1 MGGKGKHDRRM
12 GAWEARES
20 MIDAWACMGGK
31 GKHDRRMGM
40 HGHAWEA
47 RESMIDAWGCMGMHG
62 EALGSEDV
70 ELAAVLI
77 VGAEGLECF
86 GSHTED
92 EVVGE
97 DRVVVLEYGC
107 DLTLGLAFQVKAD

>member
-1 MGGKGKHDRRM
+1 
-12 GAWEARES
+12 
-20 MIDAWACMGGK
+20 MGGK

-40 HGHAWEA
+40 HGRMGGKGKHDRRMGRHGE
-47 RESMIDAWGCMGMHG
+47 AWGGKGKHYRRMGMHG

>member
-1 MGGKGKHDRRM
+1 
-12 GAWEARES
+12 

-47 RESMIDAWGCMGMHG
+47 KESMIDAWGGMGRHRDAWGCMGMHG

>member
-1 MGGKGKHDRRM
+1 
-12 GAWEARES
+12 
-20 MIDAWACMGGK
+20 MGGK

-40 HGHAWEA
+40 HGRMGGKGKHDRRMGRHGE
-47 RESMIDAWGCMGMHG
+47 AWGGKGKHYRRMGMHG
-62 EALGSEDV
+62 EALGSEDI

>member
-1 MGGKGKHDRRM
+1 MKDAWGGMGGMGKHDRCM
-12 GAWEARES
+12 GRHGEAWES

-31 GKHDRRMGM
+31 GKHDRCMGI
-40 HGHAWEA
+40 HGHAW
-47 RESMIDAWGCMGMHG
+47 

>member
-20 MIDAWACMGGK
+20 MIDALGCMGTHGDAL
-31 GKHDRRMGM
+31 GCMGT
-40 HGHAWEA
+40 HG
-47 RESMIDAWGCMGMHG
+47 DAWACMGMHG
-62 EALGSEDV
+62 EALGSEDI

>member
-1 MGGKGKHDRRM
+1 
-12 GAWEARES
+12 
-20 MIDAWACMGGK
+20 MGGK

-40 HGHAWEA
+40 HGRMGGKGKHD
-47 RESMIDAWGCMGMHG
+47 RRMGMHG
-62 EALGSEDV
+62 DAWGGMGRHGEALGGVGRRWEALGSEDV

>member
-1 MGGKGKHDRRM
+1 
-12 GAWEARES
+12 
-20 MIDAWACMGGK
+20 MIDAWGCMGMHGDAWGCMGGK

-97 DRVVVLEYGC
+97 DRVVVLEYGR

>member
-1 MGGKGKHDRRM
+1 MDTYEEGEPRGWACRGGKGKQ
-12 GAWEARES
+12 
-20 MIDAWACMGGK
+20 
-31 GKHDRRMGM
+31 DRRMGM

-47 RESMIDAWGCMGMHG
+47 RESMIDAWGGVGRHG

>member
-1 MGGKGKHDRRM
+1 
-12 GAWEARES
+12 
-20 MIDAWACMGGK
+20 MGGK

-40 HGHAWEA
+40 HG
-47 RESMIDAWGCMGMHG
+47 DAWGCMGMHGDGWGCMGMHGDAWGCVGDAWGGVGMHG

-92 EVVGE
+92 EVVGK
-97 DRVVVLEYGC
+97 DRVVVLEYGR

>member
-1 MGGKGKHDRRM
+1 
-12 GAWEARES
+12 
-20 MIDAWACMGGK
+20 MGGK

-40 HGHAWEA
+40 HGRMGGKGKHD
-47 RESMIDAWGCMGMHG
+47 RRMGMHG
-62 EALGSEDV
+62 EAWGGMGRHGEALGGVGRRWEALGSEDV

>member
-1 MGGKGKHDRRM
+1 MIDAWACMVGMGKHDRRM
-12 GAWEARES
+12 GMHGEAWG
-20 MIDAWACMGGK
+20 C
-31 GKHDRRMGM
+31 MGM

-92 EVVGE
+92 EVVGK